1 MVNVARRASSW
12 LVPALVVLLA
22 AGAGLGLARVDSGV
36 VRTSAVVDGVPV
48 DLVRPAASAGS
59 APGVVV
65 AHGHAASR
73 RLMADWG
80 TTLARSGFVVALPDF
95 AGHGANPAPLPDG
108 PEREVRLAADLDAAV
123 GLLRRTP
130 GVDPE
135 RIGLVGHSMGAGAV
149 HRYAAEHPG
158 IAATVAVS
166 LPGSDIPPDPALPA
180 DLLLLTGQFEFPVF
194 HRAAEQALRA
204 GRPDAV
210 WGAPADPARENARRG
225 GTVAGAE
232 HLAILFAPRAH
243 AAAARWLQDSLQV
256 SAPVR
261 VAAGERLWPAVLL
274 WAAFAVGLLPF
285 ARRLF
290 GSARPEPEPGSGSGS
305 APSVPAVAAAVV
317 AGLVLAAAGSVLAPG
332 GWSPLAVGGEIGL
345 FLVLFGLGSC
355 AVLGRGA
362 RSAHD
367 VRDVRGVRCGG
378 SGAAWRPAAV
388 ICCALLAVA
397 APIGIAL
404 AEPVPHGAR
413 WWWTPLVVV
422 ACGIACAA
430 AEFAARGRTGP
441 RQDAVRAAVLVA
453 ALLGVGVCAVAGV
466 LPSFVL
472 LIAPLL
478 GALLLWHLAW
488 AAALARTGAAWWL
501 PAVVGGVLLGWPL
514 AAVSPLG

>member
-1 MVNVARRASSW
+1 MVSVARAASSW
-12 LVPALVVLLA
+12 LVPVFVVLLL
-22 AGAGLGLARVDSGV
+22 AGAGFGLARVDSGV
-36 VRTSAVVDGVPV
+36 VRTSTVVGGVPV
-48 DLVRPAASAGS
+48 DLVRPAAVAGS

-95 AGHGANPAPLPDG
+95 AGHGANPAPLPDE
-108 PEREVRLAADLDAAV
+108 PERRARLAADLDAAV

-166 LPGSDIPPDPALPA
+166 LPGFDVPPDPALPA

-210 WGAPADPARENARRG
+210 WGAPGHPARENARQG

-232 HLAILFAPRAH
+232 HLTILFSPGAH
-243 AAAARWLQDSLQV
+243 ARTAHWLQQSLHV

-261 VAAGERLWPAVLL
+261 VAAGERLRPAALL
-274 WAAFAVGLLPF
+274 WAAFAIGLLPF
-285 ARRLF
+285 ARRTF
-290 GSARPEPEPGSGSGS
+290 RSASPAPESEPGS
-305 APSVPAVAAAVV
+305 APSVPVVAGAAA
-317 AGLVLAAAGSVLAPG
+317 AGLVLAVAGSALAPG

-345 FLVLFGLGSC
+345 FLVLFGIGSR
-355 AVLGRGA
+355 AVLRGRA
-362 RSAHD
+362 RRD
-367 VRDVRGVRCGG
+367 RRVR
-378 SGAAWRPAAV
+378 SGRISPGRRPVAV
-388 ICCALLAVA
+388 TCYALLAVA
-397 APIGIAL
+397 VPIGIAL

-413 WWWTPLVVV
+413 RWWTPLLVL
-422 ACGIACAA
+422 ACGTACAA
-430 AEFAARGRTGP
+430 AEFAARGRTGASG
-441 RQDAVRAAVLVA
+441 DAVRAAVLVT
-453 ALLGVGVCAVAGV
+453 ALLGVGVSSVAGV

-478 GALLLWHLAW
+478 GVLLLWHLAW
-488 AAALARTGAAWWL
+488 AAVLTRAGAAWWL